1 MVGAKSTEARLKEL
15 FPIKE
20 KYAYFMSSASGP
32 LPKTTFETLKSFDE
46 LMMTESAAAFPKWL
60 LAVEETRTKGA
71 QLLDCSPKS
80 VAFVKNTGV
89 GLWIAS
95 RMLDWQE
102 GDEILLPRGEFPSN
116 IHPWLSLEPL
126 GVKIRWLDPESPN
139 FHRPRVTP
147 DAVAAAITDKTRL
160 LSVSFV
166 QYDDGC
172 RRDVDALGK
181 LCKER
186 GIVFVVD
193 AIQGLGALPFS
204 ARDCQA
210 DFVSAGSQKWMLA
223 PPGTGFLYVAP
234 QWLDAPRIPNF
245 GWLSVRD
252 PYNSDV
258 GSFTD
263 AEERVIADARRFEEG
278 TLNYSGVVALG
289 ASLEFLLNEKIDVIA
304 SRIKSLTDRLCNRLL
319 DAGCEIISPREES
332 YWSGIVSFTHPAAP
346 AKQID
351 KTFQKENIIT
361 TVRND
366 WLRVA
371 VHYFND
377 ESEIDRL
384 VDVLQALVEA
394 T

>member
-1 MVGAKSTEARLKEL
+1 MDEARLKQL

-60 LAVEETRTKGA
+60 AMAEETRAKGA

-95 RMLDWQE
+95 RMIDWQE

-126 GVKIRWLDPESPN
+126 GVKIRWLEPESPH
-139 FHRPRVTP
+139 FYRPHVTP
-147 DAVAAAITDKTRL
+147 DAVAAAITEKTRL

-172 RRDVDALGK
+172 RRDVNALGK

-186 GIVFVVD
+186 EIVFVVD

-204 ARDCQA
+204 SRDCQA
-210 DFVSAGSQKWMLA
+210 DFVSAGSQKWLLS
-223 PPGTGFLYVAP
+223 PPGNGLLYVAP
-234 QWLDAPRIPNF
+234 RWLDEPRIPNF
-245 GWLSVRD
+245 GWLSVHD
-252 PYNSDV
+252 PYNTDV
-258 GSFTD
+258 GSFSD
-263 AEERVIADARRFEEG
+263 AEKRVLSDARRFEEG
-278 TLNYSGVVALG
+278 TLNYPGIAALG
-289 ASLEFLLNEKIDVIA
+289 ASIEFLLKEKIDVI
-304 SRIKSLTDRLCNRLL
+304 SNRIKALTDHLCDGLL
-319 DAGCEIISPREES
+319 EAGCEIISPREDS
-332 YWSGIVSFTHPAAP
+332 RWSGIVSFTHPAAS

-351 KTFQKENIIT
+351 RTFKQQNIIT

-377 ESEIDRL
+377 EGEIDRL
-384 VDVLQALVEA
+384 VDALQRLIKAG
-394 T
+394 